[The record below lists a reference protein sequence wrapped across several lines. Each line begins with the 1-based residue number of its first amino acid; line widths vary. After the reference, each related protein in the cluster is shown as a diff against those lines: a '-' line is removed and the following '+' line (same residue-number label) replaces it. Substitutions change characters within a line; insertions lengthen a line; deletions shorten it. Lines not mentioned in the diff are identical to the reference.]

1 MDNLLKVN
9 EAISEW
15 LMNVAKSVLPNV
27 QIPPTSG
34 LGGFMQMLNID
45 LRTYSIYDE
54 LGFMLKPIIR
64 HYVEPM
70 VNKFFVGKSDDEIKT
85 MVTMFAESF
94 KERARERGYVNV
106 FGVQLGESAFN
117 GLLDIL
123 NEKLR

>member
-1 MDNLLKVN
+1 
-9 EAISEW
+9 
-15 LMNVAKSVLPNV
+15 
-27 QIPPTSG
+27 
-34 LGGFMQMLNID
+34 MLNID